1 MTHSAR
7 SGRPI
12 GNVMLR
18 AQGTLFLLT
27 VSSKVHD
34 DGTRLGDKDLAA
46 EFVDLAVA
54 KFLPSG
60 TASRSAEIE
69 TTRPTAA
76 GLRMNG

>member
-34 DGTRLGDKDLAA
+34 DGTRLGGKALASQS
-46 EFVDLAVA
+46 LNLTVA
-54 KFLPSG
+54 KFLASG
-60 TASRSAEIE
+60 KASRATEIE
-69 TTRPTAA
+69 TTGPLAA